1 MIEYY
6 PHNSID
12 KEKWDDCIAHSA
24 NEFIYAY
31 SWYLDRV
38 IPGWDAII
46 LDDYRAV
53 MPVTRAVKFG
63 IKYIYPPLFTQ
74 QLGIFSPELP
84 SEELAHEFLS
94 LILSKYK
101 YARIQLNEFNT
112 VKEGNA
118 YHVRQNNNHEIDLS
132 FSYEELFERFNRN
145 CKRNI
150 KKAENCGLEI
160 RSDLSAVT
168 FVEFVRSNL
177 EDRMKQMKREDY
189 QRLANLTGHLLDR
202 ASGEL
207 YGCYSSEGVLCGT
220 ALFLITE
227 NRCIFS
233 VCASSFYGKQCQA
246 MYLLVNNQIRK
257 YAGSKKIFD
266 FSGSNLP
273 GIAYFNSTFGSE
285 IRHYPVVIIN
295 QLPWPLRLFK
305 KQV

>member
-1 MIEYY
+1 MIKYY
-6 PHNSID
+6 PHKNID
-12 KEKWDDCIAHSA
+12 KEKWDNCIAHSA

-46 LDDYRAV
+46 QDDYRSV
-53 MPVTRAVKFG
+53 MPVTRSVRMG

-84 SEELAHEFLS
+84 SEKLVQEYLS
-94 LILSKYK
+94 LVLSKYK
-101 YARIQLNEFNT
+101 FARIQLNEYNPVQEELDFN
-112 VKEGNA
+112 
-118 YHVRQNNNHEIDLS
+118 VRHNNNHEIDLS
-132 FSYEELFERFNRN
+132 FSYDELYEKYNRN

-160 RSDLSAVT
+160 RSDISAEA
-168 FVEFVRSNL
+168 FVAFVKDNL
-177 EDRMKQMKREDY
+177 EEQLKQLKRKDY
-189 QRLANLTGHLLDR
+189 QKLVNLTDCLMHR
-202 ASGEL
+202 ETGEL
-207 YGCYSSEGVLCGT
+207 YGCYSSEGVLCGV
-220 ALFLITE
+220 ALFLITKS
-227 NRCIFS
+227 RCIFS
-233 VCASSFYGKQCQA
+233 VCASSDFGKQCQA

-266 FSGSNLP
+266 FSGSNIP

-285 IRHYPVVIIN
+285 IRHYPVITIN
-295 QLPWPLRLFK
+295 HLPWPLKLFK